1 MLALLLD
8 LGRREALEIEQIRS
22 DSMPYENATS
32 HGSDEPDNGAQGRD
46 SDDLPLSIWQE
57 LQSYLSLDF
66 TIEPTEEPRAG
77 DHLADVT
84 ISVTNTAPL
93 GDGRPE
99 VVFNEVTLET
109 ADESGTRQDN
119 LGRLE
124 PGKSVARTTKLMSRQ
139 LASVDFRVRGVID
152 RQLFFTVRRSSGLP
166 SEVTVPLT
174 EEFAMR
180 FGNLGIRE
188 PLSAALA
195 SVESLSEATSL
206 SEAATIRENLAEI
219 RTGVESKT
227 AALQELFHEFHLTQ
241 ETQLGK
247 VCLDVFQRLRELA
260 RHIEAVDAAIGGT
273 DPVAI
278 TEAVRGMERLE
289 LAMLQLE
296 ETTRR

>member
-1 MLALLLD
+1 
-8 LGRREALEIEQIRS
+8 
-22 DSMPYENATS
+22 
-32 HGSDEPDNGAQGRD
+32 
-46 SDDLPLSIWQE
+46 
-57 LQSYLSLDF
+57 
-66 TIEPTEEPRAG
+66 
-77 DHLADVT
+77 
-84 ISVTNTAPL
+84 
-93 GDGRPE
+93 
-99 VVFNEVTLET
+99 
-109 ADESGTRQDN
+109 
-119 LGRLE
+119 
-124 PGKSVARTTKLMSRQ
+124 
-139 LASVDFRVRGVID
+139 
-152 RQLFFTVRRSSGLP
+152 
-166 SEVTVPLT
+166 
-174 EEFAMR
+174 MR

-260 RHIEAVDAAIGGT
+260 RHVEAVDAAIGGT